1 MGNTHLRRVLV
12 EAAWHY
18 RTRPACGKGLHARQQ
33 GQPDA
38 VRHLAWRA
46 QERLHAKARGLLGR
60 GKRSTVAVTAVA
72 RELAGFVWA
81 VWHLD
86 AAGAADP
93 APAA

>member
-18 RTRPACGKGLHARQQ
+18 RSRPACGKRLRARQQ
-33 GQPDA
+33 GQPEA
-38 VRHLAWRA
+38 VCHLAWRA
-46 QERLHAKARGLLGR
+46 QERLHAKARALLGR

-72 RELAGFVWA
+72 RELAGFIWA

-86 AAGAADP
+86 AAGEAYP

>member
-1 MGNTHLRRVLV
+1 MAN
-12 EAAWHY
+12 AC
-18 RTRPACGKGLHARQQ
+18 RPASS
-33 GQPDA
+33 GQPEA
-38 VRHLAWRA
+38 VCHLAWRA

-86 AAGAADP
+86 ADRRGGPGAGRVSGAG
-93 APAA
+93 